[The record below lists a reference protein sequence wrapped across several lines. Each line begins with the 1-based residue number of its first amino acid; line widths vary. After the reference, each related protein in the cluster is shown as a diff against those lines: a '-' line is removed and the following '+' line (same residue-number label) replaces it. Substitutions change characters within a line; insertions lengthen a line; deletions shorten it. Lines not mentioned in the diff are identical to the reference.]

1 MQSCSDK
8 STSEVQ
14 TFLPLF
20 IPRNITFKVDHQE
33 VTDEQR
39 KVSSR

>member
-1 MQSCSDK
+1 MQSCFK

-20 IPRNITFKVDHQE
+20 IPHDITFKVDHQE

-39 KVSSR
+39 SISSR